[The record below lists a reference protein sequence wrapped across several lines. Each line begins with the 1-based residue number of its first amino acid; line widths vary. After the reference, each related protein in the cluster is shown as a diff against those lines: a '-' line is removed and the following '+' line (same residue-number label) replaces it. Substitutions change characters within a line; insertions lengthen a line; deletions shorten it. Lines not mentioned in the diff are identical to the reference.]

1 MSAAETT
8 TVTAESAAGSV
19 RTVGNEAGTAGST
32 DTAGTPTARRRPPA
46 GVLAAAAWLAA
57 VALAALLL
65 PLLPGFDPLHG
76 DFAHPSAAPGPGHW
90 LGTDGSGRDI
100 LQRTVAGARASFTVA
115 ALTVLVGLLGG
126 GALGLAAGWF
136 RGPVDKAIGFATDLL
151 MSVPSLILVMI
162 VVSMRGPGLTVIGGL
177 IGLFTVPHFTRVVR
191 AVVLS
196 LAERG
201 FVQAARMIGTAPLR
215 ILRREIVPHV
225 LPIALTFAFTATTVA
240 IVAEGSLSFLGFG
253 LRPPE
258 PSWGGIIA
266 EGRTTLGSAPWISL
280 APAAVLCLTVLALNY
295 LGEHLRSG
303 APAAAKPTTAKP
315 TATKGARG

>member
-1 MSAAETT
+1 MSAAET
-8 TVTAESAAGSV
+8 VPVPAAAAAPRKAAV
-19 RTVGNEAGTAGST
+19 
-32 DTAGTPTARRRPPA
+32 RRRPSTGLLLA
-46 GVLAAAAWLAA
+46 GGWLAV
-57 VALAALLL
+57 VALAAVVL

-76 DFAHPSAAPGPGHW
+76 DFANPSAAPGPGHW
-90 LGTDGSGRDI
+90 LGTDAAGRDV
-100 LQRTVAGARASFTVA
+100 LQRTVAGAGASFAVA
-115 ALTVLVGLLGG
+115 GLTIAVGLLGG
-126 GALGLAAGWF
+126 GALGITAGWF
-136 RGPVDKAIGFATDLL
+136 RGPVDKLISFVTDLL
-151 MSVPSLILVMI
+151 MSVPTLIVVMI
-162 VVSMRGPGLTVIGGL
+162 AVSLRGPSLSTIGLL

-196 LAERG
+196 LSERG

-215 ILRREIVPHV
+215 ILVREVVPHV
-225 LPIALTFAFTATTVA
+225 APIALTFAFTATTVA

-295 LGEHLRSG
+295 LGEKLRS
-303 APAAAKPTTAKP
+303 
-315 TATKGARG
+315 KGGRG

>member
-1 MSAAETT
+1 MSTAETT
-8 TVTAESAAGSV
+8 AVTAVTVETAPA
-19 RTVGNEAGTAGST
+19 RTT
-32 DTAGTPTARRRPPA
+32 RRRPPA
-46 GVLAAAAWLAA
+46 GVLAAGAWLAV

-76 DFAHPSAAPGPGHW
+76 DFAHPAAAPGPGHW
-90 LGTDGSGRDI
+90 LGTDSAGRDV

-115 ALTVLVGLLGG
+115 ALTILVGLLGG
-126 GALGLAAGWF
+126 GTLGLAAGWF
-136 RGPVDKAIGFATDLL
+136 RGTLDKAIGFATDLL

-162 VVSMRGPGLTVIGGL
+162 VVSLRGPSLTVIGTL

-196 LAERG
+196 LSERG
-201 FVQAARMIGTAPLR
+201 FVQAARMLGTAPLR
-215 ILRREIVPHV
+215 ILRRDIVPHV
-225 LPIALTFAFTATTVA
+225 VPAALTFAFTATTVA

-266 EGRTTLGSAPWISL
+266 EGRTALGSAPWISL

-303 APAAAKPTTAKP
+303 GPAGP
-315 TATKGARG
+315 KGARG

>member
-1 MSAAETT
+1 MSTAE
-8 TVTAESAAGSV
+8 TVTAAPAESAEPAAAAT
-19 RTVGNEAGTAGST
+19 RA
-32 DTAGTPTARRRPPA
+32 ARRRPPA
-46 GVLAAAAWLAA
+46 GVLAAAAWLAV
-57 VALAALLL
+57 VALAVLLL

-76 DFAHPSAAPGPGHW
+76 DFAHPAAAPGPDHW

-115 ALTVLVGLLGG
+115 ALTILVGLLGG
-126 GALGLAAGWF
+126 GTLGLAAGWF
-136 RGPVDKAIGFATDLL
+136 RGPVDKTIGFGTDLL

-162 VVSMRGPGLTVIGGL
+162 VVSMRGPSLTVIGTL

-196 LAERG
+196 LSERG

-225 LPIALTFAFTATTVA
+225 VPAALTFAFTATTVA

-303 APAAAKPTTAKP
+303 GPAAAK
-315 TATKGARG
+315 GARG

>member
-1 MSAAETT
+1 MS
-8 TVTAESAAGSV
+8 V
-19 RTVGNEAGTAGST
+19 T
-32 DTAGTPTARRRPPA
+32 DTALPETAEAAEAVQGAEAAQATGAAQAAEATGAVRRSPFRRPAP
-46 GVLAAAAWLAA
+46 GVLAAGAWLAL
-57 VALAALLL
+57 VALAALLV

-90 LGTDGSGRDI
+90 LGTDAAGRDV
-100 LQRTVAGARASFTVA
+100 LQRTVAGARASFAVA
-115 ALTVLVGLLGG
+115 GLTIAVGLLGG
-126 GALGLAAGWF
+126 GTLGLAAGWF
-136 RGPVDKAIGFATDLL
+136 RGPVDKVIGFATDLL

-162 VVSMRGPGLTVIGGL
+162 TVALRGPGLTVIGTL
-177 IGLFTVPHFTRVVR
+177 IGLFTVPHFTRMVR

-196 LAERG
+196 LSERG

-215 ILRREIVPHV
+215 ILRREVVPHV
-225 LPIALTFAFTATTVA
+225 APAALTFAFTATTVA

-295 LGEHLRSG
+295 LGEQLRS
-303 APAAAKPTTAKP
+303 
-315 TATKGARG
+315 KGGRG

>member
-1 MSAAETT
+1 MSTAETT
-8 TVTAESAAGSV
+8 
-19 RTVGNEAGTAGST
+19 AGT
-32 DTAGTPTARRRPPA
+32 TAVTMPVRAARRRPPA
-46 GVLAAAAWLAA
+46 GVLAAAGWLAV

-76 DFAHPSAAPGPGHW
+76 DFAHPSAAPGAGHW
-90 LGTDGSGRDI
+90 LGTDAAGRDV

-115 ALTVLVGLLGG
+115 ALTILVGLLGG

-136 RGPVDKAIGFATDLL
+136 RGPVDKVIGFVIDLL

-162 VVSMRGPGLTVIGGL
+162 AVSLRGPSLTVIGTL

-191 AVVLS
+191 AIVLS
-196 LAERG
+196 LSERG
-201 FVQAARMIGTAPLR
+201 FVQAARMLGTAPLR
-215 ILRREIVPHV
+215 VLRREIVPHV
-225 LPIALTFAFTATTVA
+225 APAAVTFAFTATTAA

-266 EGRTTLGSAPWISL
+266 EGRTALGSAPWISL

-303 APAAAKPTTAKP
+303 GPAAAK
-315 TATKGARG
+315 GARG

>member
-1 MSAAETT
+1 M
-8 TVTAESAAGSV
+8 
-19 RTVGNEAGTAGST
+19 
-32 DTAGTPTARRRPPA
+32 
-46 GVLAAAAWLAA
+46 GVLIAGGWLAA
-57 VALAALLL
+57 VLLAALLA

-76 DFAHPSAAPGPGHW
+76 DFSAPSAPPGPGHW
-90 LGTDGSGRDI
+90 LGTDAGGRDI
-100 LQRTVAGARASFTVA
+100 LQRTIAGARASFTVA
-115 ALTVLVGLLGG
+115 ALTVAVGLLGG

-151 MSVPSLILVMI
+151 MSVPTLILVMI
-162 VVSMRGPGLTVIGGL
+162 VVSLRGPSLPVIGGL
-177 IGLFTVPHFTRVVR
+177 IGLFTVPAFTRVVR

-196 LAERG
+196 LSERG

-215 ILRREIVPHV
+215 ILRREVVPHV
-225 LPIALTFAFTATTVA
+225 ATIALTFAFTATTAA

-253 LRPPE
+253 LRPPD

-295 LGEHLRSG
+295 LGEHLRS
-303 APAAAKPTTAKP
+303 PAR
-315 TATKGARG
+315 KGPKNR

>member
-1 MSAAETT
+1 MSVAEPATTATSATTGPTAPPAA
-8 TVTAESAAGSV
+8 A
-19 RTVGNEAGTAGST
+19 RR
-32 DTAGTPTARRRPPA
+32 PTARRPA
-46 GVLAAAAWLAA
+46 PGVLAAGAWLAL

-90 LGTDGSGRDI
+90 LGTDAAGRDV
-100 LQRTVAGARASFTVA
+100 LQRTVAGARASFAVA
-115 ALTVLVGLLGG
+115 GLTIAVGLLGG

-162 VVSMRGPGLTVIGGL
+162 TVALRGPSLTVIGSL

-196 LAERG
+196 LSERG

-215 ILRREIVPHV
+215 ILRREVVPHV
-225 LPIALTFAFTATTVA
+225 APVALTFAFTATTVA

-295 LGEHLRSG
+295 LGEQLRS
-303 APAAAKPTTAKP
+303 
-315 TATKGARG
+315 KGGRG

>member
-1 MSAAETT
+1 MTT
-8 TVTAESAAGSV
+8 ADTTLAKP
-19 RTVGNEAGTAGST
+19 AGTAR
-32 DTAGTPTARRRPPA
+32 PARRQPPA
-46 GVLAAAAWLAA
+46 GVLAAGAWLGV
-57 VALAALLL
+57 VALAALVL

-76 DFAHPSAAPGPGHW
+76 DFTAPSAPPGPGHW
-90 LGTDGSGRDI
+90 LGTDASGRDV
-100 LQRTVAGARASFTVA
+100 LQRTAAGARASFAVA
-115 ALTVLVGLLGG
+115 ALTIGVGLIGG

-136 RGPVDKAIGFATDLL
+136 RGPVDKVIGFATDLL
-151 MSVPSLILVMI
+151 MSVPTLILVMI
-162 VVSMRGPGLTVIGGL
+162 VVSLRGPSLPVIGAL

-191 AVVLS
+191 AVVLALS
-196 LAERG
+196 ERG

-225 LPIALTFAFTATTVA
+225 APASLTFAFTATTVA

-258 PSWGGIIA
+258 PSWGGVIA

-295 LGEHLRSG
+295 LGEQLRSP
-303 APAAAKPTTAKP
+303 AP
-315 TATKGARG
+315 KGVRA

>member
-1 MSAAETT
+1 MSVAETALPEAAEAAEATGAADAT
-8 TVTAESAAGSV
+8 GTVRRTAF
-19 RTVGNEAGTAGST
+19 
-32 DTAGTPTARRRPPA
+32 RRPAP
-46 GVLAAAAWLAA
+46 GVLAAGAWLAL

-65 PLLPGFDPLHG
+65 PLLSGFDPLHG

-90 LGTDGSGRDI
+90 LGTDAAGRDV
-100 LQRTVAGARASFTVA
+100 LQRTVAGARASFAVA
-115 ALTVLVGLLGG
+115 GLTIAVGLLGG

-136 RGPVDKAIGFATDLL
+136 RGPVDKVIGFATDLL

-162 VVSMRGPGLTVIGGL
+162 TVALRGPSLAVIGTL

-196 LAERG
+196 LSERG
-201 FVQAARMIGTAPLR
+201 FVQAARMIGTAPPR
-215 ILRREIVPHV
+215 ILRREVVPHV
-225 LPIALTFAFTATTVA
+225 APAALTFAFTATTVA

-295 LGEHLRSG
+295 LGEQLRS
-303 APAAAKPTTAKP
+303 
-315 TATKGARG
+315 KGGRG

>member
-1 MSAAETT
+1 MSTVETT
-8 TVTAESAAGSV
+8 VVTVLQA
-19 RTVGNEAGTAGST
+19 R
-32 DTAGTPTARRRPPA
+32 TARRRPPA
-46 GVLAAAAWLAA
+46 GVLAAAAWLAL

-90 LGTDGSGRDI
+90 LGTDAAGRDV

-115 ALTVLVGLLGG
+115 ALTILVGLLGG

-162 VVSMRGPGLTVIGGL
+162 TVSLRGPSLTVIGTL

-196 LAERG
+196 LGERG

-225 LPIALTFAFTATTVA
+225 VPVALTFAFTATTVA

-266 EGRTTLGSAPWISL
+266 EGRTALGSAPWISL

-295 LGEHLRSG
+295 LGEQLRSG
-303 APAAAKPTTAKP
+303 TPAAAKPTTPKP
-315 TATKGARG
+315 TAPKRPATKGVRG

>member
-1 MSAAETT
+1 MT
-8 TVTAESAAGSV
+8 TVESTLAP
-19 RTVGNEAGTAGST
+19 
-32 DTAGTPTARRRPPA
+32 PTAPARKRRRRPPA
-46 GVLAAAAWLAA
+46 GVLAAAAWLAV

-76 DFAHPSAAPGPGHW
+76 DFAAPSAAPGPGHW
-90 LGTDGSGRDI
+90 LGTDASGRDV
-100 LQRTVAGARASFTVA
+100 LQRAIAGARASFAVAGLTVA
-115 ALTVLVGLLGG
+115 VGLLGG
-126 GALGLAAGWF
+126 GALGVAAGWF

-151 MSVPSLILVMI
+151 MSVPTLILVMI
-162 VVSMRGPGLTVIGGL
+162 AVSLRGPSLPVIGTL
-177 IGLFTVPHFTRVVR
+177 IGLFTVPAFTRVVR

-196 LAERG
+196 LSERG
-201 FVQAARMIGTAPLR
+201 FVQAARMIGTSPAR
-215 ILRREIVPHV
+215 ILRREVVPHV
-225 LPIALTFAFTATTVA
+225 ASAALTFAFTATTVA

-295 LGEHLRSG
+295 LGERLRS
-303 APAAAKPTTAKP
+303 PAQ
-315 TATKGARG
+315 KGQSR

>member
-1 MSAAETT
+1 MTTAETVEPATAAAEQAAAAPTT
-8 TVTAESAAGSV
+8 G
-19 RTVGNEAGTAGST
+19 
-32 DTAGTPTARRRPPA
+32 PARRRPPA
-46 GVLAAAAWLAA
+46 AVIAATAWLAA
-57 VALAALLL
+57 VALGALLL

-76 DFAHPSAAPGPGHW
+76 DFAHPSAPPGPGHW
-90 LGTDGSGRDI
+90 LGTDASGRDL
-100 LQRTVAGARASFTVA
+100 LQRTVAGARASFAVA
-115 ALTVLVGLLGG
+115 ALTVSVGLLGG

-136 RGPVDKAIGFATDLL
+136 RGPVDKVIGFVTDLL
-151 MSVPSLILVMI
+151 MSVPTLILVMI
-162 VVSMRGPGLTVIGGL
+162 VVSLRGPSLPVIGVL
-177 IGLFTVPHFTRVVR
+177 IGLFTVPSFTRVVR

-196 LAERG
+196 LSERG

-215 ILRREIVPHV
+215 ILRREVVPHV
-225 LPIALTFAFTATTVA
+225 APIALTFAFTATTVA

-295 LGEHLRSG
+295 LGERLRSKG
-303 APAAAKPTTAKP
+303 TTA
-315 TATKGARG
+315 

>member
-1 MSAAETT
+1 MSVAETVPT
-8 TVTAESAAGSV
+8 RAPRKAA
-19 RTVGNEAGTAGST
+19 
-32 DTAGTPTARRRPPA
+32 ARRRPPA
-46 GVLAAAAWLAA
+46 GVLAACTWLAVVVTAA
-57 VALAALLL
+57 VLF
-65 PLLPGFDPLHG
+65 PLLPGFDPLRG
-76 DFAHPSAAPGPGHW
+76 DFANPSAAPGPGHW
-90 LGTDGSGRDI
+90 LGTDAAGRDV
-100 LQRTVAGARASFTVA
+100 LQRTVAGARASFSVA
-115 ALTVLVGLLGG
+115 GLTIAVGLLGG

-136 RGPVDKAIGFATDLL
+136 RGPVDRLIGFATDLL
-151 MSVPSLILVMI
+151 MSVPTLILVMI
-162 VVSMRGPGLTVIGGL
+162 AVSLRGPGLTVIGAL

-196 LAERG
+196 LGERG

-215 ILRREIVPHV
+215 ILRREVVPHV
-225 LPIALTFAFTATTVA
+225 APVALTFAFTATTVS

-295 LGEHLRSG
+295 LGEHLRS
-303 APAAAKPTTAKP
+303 
-315 TATKGARG
+315 KGGRG